1 MKTRFLAG
9 LLALFFVAG
18 CDLIGSGSDACATP
32 GGCAQAPSTSQEGT
46 AEVALATAG
55 AQGTVAGIDVSHY
68 QGDVDWAQV
77 KAAGIGFA
85 YAKATQGDDDEDPD
99 FQRNFAAMKSAGLL
113 RGAYD
118 FYVVGDDPDRQAE
131 EYISKVKLVTGDLPP
146 MVDIET
152 ESKGVESDT
161 AQIADLHTYLE
172 TLQTHYGVTP
182 IIYTSPGFW
191 NEYFDDS
198 FSEYPLWV
206 AEYGVSSPRSVT
218 GWSDWTIWQ
227 HSQSGK
233 VAGITGAVDL
243 DKFNGSAAQ
252 LDRFRLK

>member
-1 MKTRFLAG
+1 MTFRLLAG
-9 LLALFFVAG
+9 LIALFLVTG
-18 CDLIGSGSDACATP
+18 CDMRPSATEACTGDCSQASSSQDAAPVLAGQSSGA
-32 GGCAQAPSTSQEGT
+32 
-46 AEVALATAG
+46 
-55 AQGTVAGIDVSHY
+55 AQGSVAGIDVSHY

-118 FYVVGDDPDRQAE
+118 FYVVGDDPDTQAE
-131 EYISKVKLVTGDLPP
+131 EYISKVRLVSGDLPP

-152 ESKGVESDT
+152 ESKGVESDP

-172 TLQTHYGVTP
+172 TLQKHYGASP

-191 NEYFDDS
+191 NAYFDDS
-198 FSEYPLWV
+198 FTDYPLWV
-206 AEYGVSSPRSVT
+206 AEYGVSAPRSVT
-218 GWSDWTIWQ
+218 GWTDWTIWQ

-233 VAGITGAVDL
+233 VAGIAGSVDL
-243 DKFNGSAAQ
+243 DRFNGSAAQ
-252 LDRFRLK
+252 LDTFRLK